1 VPTLTDRDAAVAIP
15 ARLADAGAALI
26 ADLVDANRI
35 LYRFGVVDAF
45 GHISARHPARP
56 DHFLLAR
63 NLAPALVTADDIVEF
78 DADSEPVG
86 DTRPVYLER
95 FIHGEIFRARPD
107 VMAVVHTHS
116 PSVIPFGLVPG
127 VSLRPVFHMCGFMG
141 GAAPVFEIREA
152 GGDGTD
158 LLIRSRA
165 LGHALAARLG
175 QDPVV
180 VMRGHGATIA
190 AANVRQAVYRALYTE
205 ANAKL
210 QCEAIGMAAAAGTAP
225 IYLTPAEAKAAAAM
239 NDGQLHRPWALWCS
253 EAWS

>member
-1 VPTLTDRDAAVAIP
+1 MPAMNKRDEAIALP
-15 ARLADAGAALI
+15 ARLADAGAELI

-63 NLAPALVTADDIVEF
+63 NLAPALVTADDIMEF

-127 VSLRPVFHMCGFMG
+127 MPLRPVYHMCGFMG
-141 GAAPVFEIREA
+141 GAAAVFEIREA

-158 LLIRSRA
+158 MLIRSRA
-165 LGHALAARLG
+165 LGRALAARLG
-175 QDPVV
+175 PDAVV
-180 VMRGHGATIA
+180 LMRGHGATMA

-210 QCEAIGMAAAAGTAP
+210 QCEAIGLAAAAGTQP
-225 IYLTPAEAKAAAAM
+225 TYLSPAEAKAAAVM
-239 NDGQLHRPWALWCS
+239 NDGQLHRPWALWRS